1 MSPSELLDWF
11 FNYYDTLDEAG
22 RQRLW
27 ESMDMDNYNPAE
39 IEPSAYKERLEQTL
53 KMGKDMDPEGPYMK
67 FLLFKFF
74 DEFDWMLT
82 PRWKKALIRIGL
94 MKR

>member
-1 MSPSELLDWF
+1 MTKSDLSKANMSPSELLDWF
-11 FNYYDTLDEAG
+11 FNYYETLDEAG

-27 ESMDMDNYNPAE
+27 ENMDMDNYDPAE
-39 IEPSAYKERLEQTL
+39 MK
-53 KMGKDMDPEGPYMK
+53 KDLDPKGPYMK
-67 FLLFKFF
+67 FMLFKFF

-82 PRWKKALIRIGL
+82 PWWKKVLIRVGL